1 MKYLVLSTI
10 LASVF
15 FGAAPLSAED
25 FSLLSHPKF
34 NGEVRARYENVD
46 DQSNTKSQANA
57 YTVRATL

>member
-1 MKYLVLSTI
+1 MRKTTLSVCAVAALVTT
-10 LASVF
+10 
-15 FGAAPLSAED
+15 LSAED